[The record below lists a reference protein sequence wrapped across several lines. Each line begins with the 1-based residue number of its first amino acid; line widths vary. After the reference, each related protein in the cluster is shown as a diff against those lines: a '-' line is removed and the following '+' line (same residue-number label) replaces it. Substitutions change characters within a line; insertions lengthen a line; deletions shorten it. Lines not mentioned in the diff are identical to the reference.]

1 MENISYWI
9 WLCFIIIFNKINKT
23 KIRHKKRFIEMNSEE
38 ISQFC
43 KRNNHIECNDCMC
56 KCHIA
61 GTMENL
67 AKKIAKLD
75 KKIPGIGET
84 I

>member
-1 MENISYWI
+1 MDKA
-9 WLCFIIIFNKINKT
+9 LDIIFFNKINKI
-23 KIRHKKRFIEMNSEE
+23 KIRHKKSFIKMNSSE

-43 KRNNHIECNDCMC
+43 KKNDHIECNDCMC
-56 KCHIA
+56 KCHIP

-75 KKIPGIGET
+75 KNIPGIGET

>member
-1 MENISYWI
+1 M
-9 WLCFIIIFNKINKT
+9 KIT
-23 KIRHKKRFIEMNSEE
+23 EMAGLE
-38 ISQFC
+38 ISEYC
-43 KRNNHIECNDCMC
+43 KKNKHVDCKECMC
-56 KCHIA
+56 NCHIP

-75 KKIPGIGET
+75 KAIPGIGEN

>member
-1 MENISYWI
+1 
-9 WLCFIIIFNKINKT
+9 
-23 KIRHKKRFIEMNSEE
+23 MNSTE

-43 KRNNHIECNDCMC
+43 KKNNHIECNDCMC
-56 KCHIA
+56 KCHIP

-75 KKIPGIGET
+75 KNIPGIGET